1 MGGGGRVKEFQKHWA
16 IGQSLKECTMVS
28 MLVLH
33 TRQAGAI
40 FIPLSQRRA

>member
-1 MGGGGRVKEFQKHWA
+1 MGGGEGKRIPKHWA

-33 TRQAGAI
+33 TGQAGAI